1 MSLNKKH
8 TILPEVDKTKVEKYN
23 TNPKQSAIAFVFFYF
38 AILFAI
44 MCTFHAFS
52 QPKTIQYPSVTIIN
66 ADTLI
71 VFKIEQAKQLSIW
84 NEERKECL
92 QISSLLNK
100 EIVQK
105 DIIIQTL
112 ESKNENLNGI
122 QKRYDLI
129 LVEKDQ
135 LQLVCEGEKKLLT
148 DEIKKQKRHKIIGII
163 VGSFT
168 TAIISYFY
176 IVK

>member
-1 MSLNKKH
+1 MQFNYKITGEMKSNRV
-8 TILPEVDKTKVEKYN
+8 ILLFLY
-23 TNPKQSAIAFVFFYF
+23 VF
-38 AILFAI
+38 I
-44 MCTFHAFS
+44 TSVSFS
-52 QPKTIQYPSVTIIN
+52 QVDTIKYPSVKVIDH
-66 ADTLI
+66 DTVLI
-71 VFKIEQAKQLSIW
+71 FSFEQGKKIAKI
-84 NEERKECL
+84 NEERKMCNQLNQIL
-92 QISSLLNK
+92 QK
-100 EIVQK
+100 YIVQK

-135 LQLVCEGEKKLLT
+135 LQVVCEGEKKLLT
-148 DEIKKQKRHKIIGII
+148 NEIKKQKRHKIIGII
-163 VGSFT
+163 VGTFT

>member
-1 MSLNKKH
+1 MQFNYKITGEMKSNRV
-8 TILPEVDKTKVEKYN
+8 ILLFLY
-23 TNPKQSAIAFVFFYF
+23 VF
-38 AILFAI
+38 I
-44 MCTFHAFS
+44 TSVSFS
-52 QPKTIQYPSVTIIN
+52 QIDTIKYPSVKVIDH
-66 ADTLI
+66 DTVLI
-71 VFKIEQAKQLSIW
+71 FSFEQGKKLAKI
-84 NEERKECL
+84 NEERKMCDQLNQIL
-92 QISSLLNK
+92 QK
-100 EIVQK
+100 DIVQK
-105 DIIIQTL
+105 DIIIQLL

-135 LQLVCEGEKKLLT
+135 LQVVCEGEKKLLT

-163 VGSFT
+163 VGTFT